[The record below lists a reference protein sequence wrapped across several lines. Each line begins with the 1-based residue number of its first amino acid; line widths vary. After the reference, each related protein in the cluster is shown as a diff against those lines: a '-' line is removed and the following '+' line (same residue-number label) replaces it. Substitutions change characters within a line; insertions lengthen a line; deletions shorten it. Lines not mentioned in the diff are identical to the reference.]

1 MEEEIR
7 DIYESEEKKDL
18 SKLSK
23 EELKKIFEQMTLSE
37 IEDMINL
44 LNEVKSND

>member
-7 DIYESEEKKDL
+7 DIYENEEKKDL